1 MVGYG
6 IKQPVGH
13 VDFYPNGGKNQPG
26 CSLLDFPVSLDESVN
41 DPDKTAD
48 TVGRHLV
55 ACSHSRAIEL
65 YIESLDTYKPGSCVN
80 VGYECSSYDEFSL
93 VNTLLNRKYIELQ
106 IFCTLTKNVVLISYL
121 LFSGIVF

>member
-6 IKQPVGH
+6 IRQPVGH

-80 VGYECSSYDEFSL
+80 VGYECSSYDEFNL
-93 VNTLLNRKYIELQ
+93 VNIFIVASKIFHNYSFIAVLQMYIA
-106 IFCTLTKNVVLISYL
+106 I
-121 LFSGIVF
+121 FSGIVF

>member
-93 VNTLLNRKYIELQ
+93 VNTLLNRKYIELH
-106 IFCTLTKNVVLISYL
+106 FCTLTKNILRQPIPEDS
-121 LFSGIVF
+121 